1 MLERYIY
8 CEMRALYFR
17 PWISGPVVPALYFR
31 SCISG
36 PVFSALSFR
45 PCIFGLEFPV
55 LYFRPS
61 ISGPVF
67 PALYFWPYIS
77 GPVCNAAQWIS
88 DRKRRDHLL
97 HLVLRF
103 IKVAKK
109 TFRIFKLIG
118 ETNLIKKLSFC
129 NKLKFSK
136 FLNCYNLMVQPDGSI
151 WWFNL
156 MVQPDGS
163 AFDIIDLKYMI

>member
-1 MLERYIY
+1 MSAIYIAR
-8 CEMRALYFR
+8 CEPCISGPEFPVLYFQPFISGPVFPALYFRPCISGPEFPSLYFR
-17 PWISGPVVPALYFR
+17 PWISGPVFPTQYFR
-31 SCISG
+31 PCISG
-36 PVFSALSFR
+36 PVFLA
-45 PCIFGLEFPV
+45 
-55 LYFRPS
+55 LYFRP
-61 ISGPVF
+61 
-67 PALYFWPYIS
+67 
-77 GPVCNAAQWIS
+77 CNAAQRIS

-118 ETNLIKKLSFC
+118 ETNLIKKLRFC

-156 MVQPDGS
+156 MVQPL
-163 AFDIIDLKYMI
+163 IL